1 MTVQTLRREDAISC
15 KGSGLEALEIP
26 FGLFHKKKIPASELD
41 ADTRIIVV
49 DSIDGKTLTGYVPYR
64 LIIETG
70 RGRVFLCKHVTRVF
84 GRRSR

>member
-1 MTVQTLRREDAISC
+1 
-15 KGSGLEALEIP
+15 
-26 FGLFHKKKIPASELD
+26 
-41 ADTRIIVV
+41 
-49 DSIDGKTLTGYVPYR
+49 LTGYVPYR